1 MFFFTVAVTHWLH
14 AVRTFSLLSVFAAV
28 TGIVVSVLYRMDR
41 VPAIIPGIA
50 YLGTGKNL

>member
-50 YLGTGKNL
+50 YLGTGKSL